1 MAEYLLVGAP
11 TEAGA
16 SKSSTFKTLRDRV
29 TPLLADA
36 YELRVPDAL
45 KVGSQDS
52 LVATVEELQKLD
64 TMAEQ
69 VATLLARAFS
79 STYVTSFR

>member
-16 SKSSTFKTLRDRV
+16 SKSSTFKTLRDRT

-36 YELRVPDAL
+36 FELRIPEAL
-45 KVGSQDS
+45 KVGSQDA
-52 LVATVEELQKLD
+52 LVSTVEELQKLD
-64 TMAEQ
+64 SMAEQ
-69 VATLLARAFS
+69 VAPQLRPHF
-79 STYVTSFR
+79 

>member
-1 MAEYLLVGAP
+1 MADYLFIGAP
-11 TEAGA
+11 TEQRS

-45 KVGSQDS
+45 KVGSQDA

-69 VATLLARAFS
+69 VAPLLARAFL
-79 STYVTSFR
+79 STHVTSFR